1 MPETETPTEAI
12 KPTEKAARALE
23 RLRERFAVPT
33 LPAGVEVLA
42 NSESGVND
50 LYMNA
55 NRQFGDGKVEE
66 RTKLLVAAAV
76 ASAVGSK
83 DATEYFSAA
92 ALEKGRSGQEIADA
106 IAVATVCG
114 IFNGYFRFRHQVPN
128 DLQATYEA
136 FRAPFNANSFMKVSI
151 SQVEVEAICITV
163 SSINNCEK
171 CVEGHLNK
179 GKSLGITDEQVDE
192 LIRVG
197 TVAAAFARVA
207 SSLA

>member
-1 MPETETPTEAI
+1 MPETETPTTAI
-12 KPTEKAARALE
+12 KPTEKATRSLE
-23 RLRERFAVPT
+23 RLRERFGVTA

-55 NRQFGDGKVEE
+55 NRQLADGKVEE
-66 RTKLLVAAAV
+66 GTKLLVALAV
-76 ASAVGSK
+76 ASALGSK
-83 DATEYFSAA
+83 DATTYFSDAA
-92 ALEKGRSGQEIADA
+92 ARKGRSEQEIADA
-106 IAVATVCG
+106 ISVATVCG
-114 IFNGYFRFRHQVPN
+114 IFNGYFRFRHQIPA
-128 DLQATYEA
+128 DLQSTYEA

-151 SQVEVEAICITV
+151 DQVEVEAICITV

-171 CVEGHLNK
+171 CVEGHINK
-179 GKSLGITDEQVDE
+179 GKSLGITDEQIDE

-197 TVAAAFARVA
+197 AVASAFARVA